1 MVEVAINERAAP
13 YGFVSEGVSVGSKQG
28 GLRPQ
33 EGPRHAAPRGRRLL
47 LQLAF
52 QGGHLAGWRWGGKKR
67 RQRKKK
73 SREGQEVAK
82 GWGEGGQRR
91 RLEG

>member
-13 YGFVSEGVSVGSKQG
+13 YGFVSEGISVGSKQG

-47 LQLAF
+47 LQLAL
-52 QGGHLAGWRWGGKKR
+52 QGGHLAGWRWGGQEKEKE
-67 RQRKKK
+67 KKK
-73 SREGQEVAK
+73 IK
-82 GWGEGGQRR
+82 GGTKG
-91 RLEG
+91 